1 MDNAIFWDKNFKQD
15 EVKKILSDETNP
27 KFVEIAALLLS
38 RTNKPNIIFSK
49 YLNKAEFCNNWRR
62 IKRQMRKNKWNE
74 ARIIFWDE
82 VYKVILQD
90 IDKTVLKAS
99 KKRDIH
105 VDSQIKQ
112 IGDEIRKARKNKGWT
127 QTELA
132 RMSNLSQQTISFA
145 EKGYTNIS
153 VRTLKKITDMVDLRI
168 TIEHPEK
175 STSSAQTYSA

>member
-1 MDNAIFWDKNFKQD
+1 MDNAIFWDKNFKQN

-49 YLNKAEFCNNWRR
+49 YLNKIAFCNNWRR
-62 IKRQMRKNKWNE
+62 IKIQMRKNKWNE

-90 IDKTVLKAS
+90 VDKAMLKTS
-99 KKRDIH
+99 KRRYIH

-112 IGDEIRKARKNKGWT
+112 IGDEIRKARKKKRWT
-127 QTELA
+127 QVELA
-132 RMSNLSQQTISFA
+132 KMSNLSQQTISFV

-153 VRTLKKITDMVDLRI
+153 VRTLKKITDMVGLRI
-168 TIEHPEK
+168 MIEHPEK
-175 STSSAQTYSA
+175 SSSSMQTYSA